1 MIEMLPEKLQKLIQ
15 IFQKF
20 PGAGPHQAA
29 RIAFWFLNQSKASQ
43 EQLVQALNDAKIF
56 IKVCPKCF
64 MHFEASF
71 NKCIFCENPDRDQK
85 IVAVVAKEQDAL
97 AIEATGRFKG
107 IYHILGGTISSKK
120 EAASLHIKEFLERVT
135 SLNPKS
141 EIVLAFDQTTDG
153 EATSLYLKKSLE
165 KYPVKITR
173 IGRGLP
179 SGGAIEYTDE
189 ETMLSAMENRK

>member
-1 MIEMLPEKLQKLIQ
+1 MLPEKLQKLIQ

-43 EQLVQALNDAKIF
+43 EQLIQALNEARNF

-71 NKCIFCENPDRDQK
+71 NKCIFCENSNREQK
-85 IVAVVAKEQDAL
+85 IVAIVAKEQDAL
-97 AIEATGRFKG
+97 AIEATGKFKG
-107 IYHILGGTISSKK
+107 IYHVLGGTISSRKD
-120 EAASLHIKEFLERVT
+120 ASSLRIKELLERVA
-135 SLNPKS
+135 SLSSKS
-141 EIVLAFDQTTDG
+141 EVILAFDQTTDG
-153 EATSLYLKKSLE
+153 EATALYLKKSLE
-165 KYPVKITR
+165 KYPIKITR

-189 ETMLSAMENRK
+189 ETMLSSLENRK